1 MTPRTRNGMA
11 CLLATAIVA
20 LTSSEAFALITGGE
34 GNKPLTDPGWPV
46 GAEAIF
52 NVKSRI
58 AWWEG
63 PPLGGGQWHAECR
76 GDAKALSAV
85 LADFAKLDV
94 KSKRIVLHDGVATSF
109 WLKAGNQ
116 PAKRDTTVDWIFM
129 VWQSESWK
137 QLRKLPAELNP
148 IGPEDA
154 ANGPPSQIDVY
165 TGGNIKWANV
175 TVPKGLKVVDQRLEA
190 HGFTIRDGVVLEGK
204 VTDLATK
211 KPITA
216 KVRLELI
223 TLQNNGYSYSTVAKA
238 ETDAKGRWVLK
249 KTPAGWYRVIIEA
262 KGFVPRVLGHLNV
275 DDQPRWQAFDGG
287 LVRPAKV
294 AGRLTGD
301 DGKPLADVEVR
312 IDGVTTNSGAHYQ
325 SAQGYTLKTDKDG
338 RFRSDQIPAGRAT
351 IWVYKP
357 GYCRPGLGLP
367 ITTPKEDIKLTMIRA
382 GRIVVTVD
390 FGGKVRNGMYLVQVE
405 PEGGIAIG
413 KYGGT
418 GNISNDTN
426 QITFDNVPPGRYV
439 VRGRPNPG
447 AANQETDPITIDLKG
462 GKTAE
467 IKLKAK

>member
-1 MTPRTRNGMA
+1 MAARTRIGMA
-11 CLLATAIVA
+11 FLLATAIVA
-20 LTSSEAFALITGGE
+20 LTSSQAFALIVGGD
-34 GNKPLTDPGWPV
+34 GNKPLTDPGWPD

-52 NVKSRI
+52 NVKARI

-94 KSKRIVLHDGVATSF
+94 KSKRIVLHDGVGTSF
-109 WLKAGNQ
+109 WLKTGNE
-116 PAKRDTTVDWIFM
+116 PAKRDTTMDWTFV

-137 QLRKLPAELNP
+137 RLRKLPAELNP
-148 IGPEDA
+148 VGPEDA
-154 ANGPPSQIDVY
+154 TNGPPSQIDVY

-211 KPITA
+211 KPISA

-223 TLQNNGYSYSTVAKA
+223 TPQNNGYSYSTVAKA
-238 ETDAKGRWVLK
+238 QTDAKGRWVLK
-249 KTPAGWYRVIIEA
+249 KTPAGWHRVIIEA

-287 LVRPAKV
+287 LARPAKI

-312 IDGVTTNSGAHYQ
+312 IDGVTTSSGAHYQ

-405 PEGGIAIG
+405 PEGGIAVG

-426 QITFDNVPPGRYV
+426 QITFDNVPPARYV

-467 IKLKAK
+467 ITLNAK